1 VANRRVA
8 IALTLT
14 ATCLLAFAL
23 TFLLLK
29 SVALASAA
37 CAGLVGITVIF
48 VQPFVGLVNYLLFLY
63 LRPQDYVPGLVGAP
77 IMLAIGGAT
86 VALFVLHMAVQKRQ
100 IRVAHAPQN
109 WLMLWLYGAI
119 VVSVLVRMVPADVID
134 AVTEFGTIMI
144 MYFLISNLVDTPR
157 RFGFIIKLLF
167 GLTLALGIQGV
178 VQYFTGTGLGGQET
192 YEGRIQAV
200 GIFSDPNDLGLA
212 LVMVM
217 PYAFLKLFER
227 TPLWER
233 ALTLA
238 TLALLSYALFLT
250 QSRGGLMAFGAL
262 LMILLSRRMGK
273 VLGYGLGGVGMLA
286 IFVLGPRMSSISTG
300 EASAYGRIQAWGI
313 GIDLFESYPLFGVG
327 YRNFTE
333 YHFRTAHNSFVLCA
347 AELGAFGLY
356 AWVMIIYLSIKN
368 CGFIANELRVRGQ
381 RRFAVYVE
389 TIRFSLIAYCLGAY
403 WLSRTYNEM
412 LFIMVG
418 LSTAA
423 TQLFVK
429 ASAEKYSLIEKKDFL
444 YGFLCMI
451 GAWLATKLFL
461 YAAW

>member
-1 VANRRVA
+1 MADRRVA
-8 IALTLT
+8 IALILT
-14 ATCLLAFAL
+14 ITCLLAFAL

-29 SVALASAA
+29 SVAVATAA

-86 VALFVLHMAVQKRQ
+86 LALFVLHMAVQKRQ
-100 IRVAHAPQN
+100 VRVAHAPQN
-109 WLMLWLYGAI
+109 WLMLWLYAAI
-119 VVSVLVRMVPADVID
+119 IMSVLVRMNPANVID
-134 AVTEFGTIMI
+134 AITEFGTIMI
-144 MYFLISNLVDTPR
+144 MYFLISNLIDTPR
-157 RFGFIIKLLF
+157 RFAFVFKLLF
-167 GLTLALGIQGV
+167 ALTLALGISGII
-178 VQYFTGTGLGGQET
+178 QYFTGKGLGGQET

-227 TPLWER
+227 VRPWER
-233 ALTLA
+233 ALAFVTLA
-238 TLALLSYALFLT
+238 VLSYALFLT

-262 LMILLSRRMGK
+262 LMILLSRRLGK
-273 VLGYGLGGVGMLA
+273 TLGYGIGGVAMLA
-286 IFVLGPRMSSISTG
+286 LFVLGPRMSTISTG

-313 GIDLFESYPLFGVG
+313 GIDLFEQYFLFGVG

-347 AELGAFGLY
+347 AELGMFGLY
-356 AWVMIIYLSIKN
+356 AWVMVIYLSIKN
-368 CGFIANELRVRGQ
+368 CGFIANELRLKGQ
-381 RRFAVYVE
+381 RRFAVYVD

-418 LSTAA
+418 LCTAA
-423 TQLFVK
+423 TQIFVRT
-429 ASAEKYSLIEKKDFL
+429 SEEKYTLIERKDFL
-444 YGFLCMI
+444 YGFLCAI
-451 GAWLATKLFL
+451 GGWWATKLFL
-461 YAAW
+461 YMAW